1 MAESHRQ
8 LVDGRGKRPAQVLS
22 LVFGKRAYRSSLS
35 CPPSPGHATS
45 STTTHRAQGVEG
57 ALPGFVL
64 PLLISRWMGVTGRHE
79 QLNLTSVFLA
89 AMKVV
94 TTL

>member
-45 STTTHRAQGVEG
+45 STTTHRRKEWRG
-57 ALPGFVL
+57 L
-64 PLLISRWMGVTGRHE
+64 S
-79 QLNLTSVFLA
+79 LA
-89 AMKVV
+89 SCYLCSSLAGWA
-94 TTL
+94 